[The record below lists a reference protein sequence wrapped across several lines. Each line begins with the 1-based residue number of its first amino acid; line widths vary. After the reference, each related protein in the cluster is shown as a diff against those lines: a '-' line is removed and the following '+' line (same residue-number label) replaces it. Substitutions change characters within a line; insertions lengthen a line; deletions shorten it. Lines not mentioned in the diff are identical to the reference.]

1 MKAEFRVWGAGVV
14 NANGNRYMFKNPTKY
29 TTLMAS
35 LPYLGELFQA
45 QQTPLSRFKLEARL
59 KMLSEKDTAL
69 LQQIQDLIRWHYL
82 PIERTDAEITAAA
95 ERFFQQVKN
104 PLLRE
109 AVEFRLE
116 LHTIVAA
123 LRRRKRGEAAPPA
136 GEPWGYGRWVR
147 HIERHW
153 VEPTFRLQGVFPW
166 VVEANRLLLADE
178 SVALERLLFGYV
190 WHRLGQLGAGHY
202 FDFEAV
208 VIYVLRWDL
217 IDRWVR
223 YDGEAAVERFRNL
236 VDAGIGKFDK
246 VFA

>member
-1 MKAEFRVWGAGVV
+1 MLR
-14 NANGNRYMFKNPTKY
+14 NPTKY

-45 QQTPLSRFKLEARL
+45 QQTPLSRLKLEERLKLLTEEDDARL
-59 KMLSEKDTAL
+59 R
-69 LQQIQDLIRWHYL
+69 QILDLIHWHSL
-82 PIERTDAEITAAA
+82 PLTRTDAEIVAAA

-109 AVEFRLE
+109 VVEFRLE

-123 LRRRKRGEAAPPA
+123 LRRRHRGESSPPV
-136 GEPWGYGRWVR
+136 GTTWGYGRWVK

-153 VEPTFRLQGVFPW
+153 AEPAFRLQGVFPW
-166 VVEANRLLLADE
+166 VLEANQLLLSDE
-178 SVALERLLFGYV
+178 SVALQRLLFGYV
-190 WHRLGQLGAGHY
+190 WHRLSLLGTGHY

-208 VIYVLRWDL
+208 VLYVLRWDL

-223 YDGEAAVERFRNL
+223 YDGEAAVERFKHL
-236 VDAGIGKFDK
+236 VDTAIGEVDQA
-246 VFA
+246 FA

>member
-1 MKAEFRVWGAGVV
+1 
-14 NANGNRYMFKNPTKY
+14 
-29 TTLMAS
+29 MAS
-35 LPYLGELFQA
+35 LPHLGELFKS
-45 QQTPLSRFKLEARL
+45 QQTPLSRFKLEERL
-59 KMLSEKDTAL
+59 KLLSEEDTKL
-69 LQQIQDLIRWHYL
+69 LRQIQDLIRWHYL
-82 PIERTDAEITAAA
+82 PIERTDAEIVAAA

-123 LRRRKRGEAAPPA
+123 LRRRKHGEDVPSGRQA
-136 GEPWGYGRWVR
+136 WGYGRWVR

-153 VEPTFRLQGVFPW
+153 ADPAFRLQGVFPW
-166 VVEANRLLLADE
+166 VPEANRLLQAND

-190 WHRLGQLGAGHY
+190 WHRLGLLGTGHY

-246 VFA
+246 IFA

>member
-1 MKAEFRVWGAGVV
+1 MLR
-14 NANGNRYMFKNPTKY
+14 NPTKY

-45 QQTPLSRFKLEARL
+45 QQTPLSRLKLEERL
-59 KMLSEKDTAL
+59 KLLTEEDDAL
-69 LQQIQDLIRWHYL
+69 LQQILDLIHWHYL
-82 PIERTDAEITAAA
+82 PLTRTDAEIIAAA

-109 AVEFRLE
+109 VVEFRLE

-123 LRRRKRGEAAPPA
+123 LRRRHRGESSPPV
-136 GEPWGYGRWVR
+136 GTTWGYGRWVK

-153 VEPTFRLQGVFPW
+153 AEPAFRLQGVFPW
-166 VVEANRLLLADE
+166 VLEANQLLLSDE
-178 SVALERLLFGYV
+178 SVALQRLLFGYV
-190 WHRLGQLGAGHY
+190 WHRLSLLGTGHY

-208 VIYVLRWDL
+208 VLYVLRWDL

-223 YDGEAAVERFRNL
+223 YDGEAAVERFKHL
-236 VDAGIGKFDK
+236 VDAAIREVDQA
-246 VFA
+246 FA

>member
-1 MKAEFRVWGAGVV
+1 
-14 NANGNRYMFKNPTKY
+14 MFNNPNKY
-29 TTLMAS
+29 ATLMAS
-35 LPYLGELFQA
+35 LPYLGELFKA
-45 QQTPLSRFKLEARL
+45 QQTPLSRFKLEERL
-59 KMLSEKDTAL
+59 KL
-69 LQQIQDLIRWHYL
+69 LTEEDGATLKQILDLIRWHFL
-82 PIERTDAEITAAA
+82 PIERTDAEIVAAA

-109 AVEFRLE
+109 AVGFRLE

-123 LRRRKRGEAAPPA
+123 LRRRKRGEEAPSA
-136 GEPWGYGRWVR
+136 GTPWGYGRWVR
-147 HIERHW
+147 HIERNW
-153 VEPTFRLQGVFPW
+153 TDPTFRLQGVFPW
-166 VVEANRLLLADE
+166 VAEANRLLQTDE

-190 WHRLGQLGAGHY
+190 WRRLGQLGEGHY

-223 YDGEAAVERFRNL
+223 YDGEAAVEGFRTL
-236 VDAGIGKFDK
+236 VDSGIGDFDK